1 MLAQYRHAAISWNG
15 SYGMSTR
22 AVCAQTKRETA
33 GSAVAPAATCR
44 NCRRGSFI
52 VEPPFTS
59 FDHLVGAREQGR
71 RNFYAERPRGLEID
85 HQIVLCWR
93 LHRQI
98 GGLLAPE
105 DAINVAGRAPVLVDQ

>member
-1 MLAQYRHAAISWNG
+1 PSPPPFRSSDGLAPKR
-15 SYGMSTR
+15 R
-22 AVCAQTKRETA
+22 ATP
-33 GSAVAPAATCR
+33 PAAR
-44 NCRRGSFI
+44 QRPWPDAEIVGGEVSF
-52 VEPPFTS
+52 EPPSTS
-59 FDHLVGAREQGR
+59 FDHLVGAGEQGR

-105 DAINVAGRAPVLVDQ
+105 DAINVAGRAPVLVDQIRPIGD